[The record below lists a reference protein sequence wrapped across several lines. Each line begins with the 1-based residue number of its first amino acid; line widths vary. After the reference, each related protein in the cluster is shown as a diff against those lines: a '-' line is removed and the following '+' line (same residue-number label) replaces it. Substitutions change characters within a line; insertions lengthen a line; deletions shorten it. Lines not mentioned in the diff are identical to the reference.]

1 MSAQAQLVGGWL
13 PYHPLT
19 AQDKKVF
26 EEALKG
32 FVGVHYTPLEVS
44 TQVVN
49 GTNYRYLSNAQVPG
63 TEVIYKVIVSI
74 YAPLQ
79 GAPHITGIQQ
89 L

>member
-1 MSAQAQLVGGWL
+1 MSAQAQIVGGWSA
-13 PYHPLT
+13 YHPLT

-26 EEALKG
+26 QEALHG
-32 FVGVHYTPLEVS
+32 FVGVQYTPLEVS

-63 TEVIYKVIVSI
+63 SELIYKVIVSI
-74 YAPLQ
+74 YAPTN

-89 L
+89 I

>member
-1 MSAQAQLVGGWL
+1 MTAQAQIVGGWT
-13 PYHPLT
+13 PYHQLD

-26 EEALKG
+26 QEALTG

-63 TEVIYKVIVSI
+63 TELVYKVIVSI
-74 YAPLQ
+74 YAPLN
-79 GAPHITGIQQ
+79 GAPHVTEIHRI
-89 L
+89 